1 MLRGLPASILFH
13 TAVVIGG
20 SLAWPHI
27 STPIETNYV
36 AVPIDI
42 VELGDIAS
50 QRPQLER
57 EPEEEPEEET
67 DAVSEEEFFEEPEI
81 AEPAEEEELAPEE
94 QFAAE
99 EAPPPP
105 EEEEVVSL
113 PEDTETPEPEASEE
127 EEEPEPEPE
136 EEPLRRE
143 TDDLDDI
150 LDFAEDT
157 FDQDLLDKTP
167 DETRRTVQPRPQLEV
182 EQPDEAPSEARL
194 GAGDRQRNQQS
205 VINIIRAQMEVCWD
219 NVVDLPNPE
228 RLNVTVRMELNRDG
242 TIRNDVR
249 LVSPARAPIGDRP
262 MQVAI
267 ERALRA
273 TRKCAPY
280 RLPEDALASYED
292 WKDVTLN
299 IGPGFQ
305 QR

>member
-13 TAVVIGG
+13 AAILVGG
-20 SLAWPHI
+20 SLAWPYI
-27 STPIETNYV
+27 ATPIETNYV
-36 AVPIDI
+36 AVPIEI
-42 VELGDIAS
+42 VELGAMAS
-50 QRPQLER
+50 QRPQVER
-57 EPEEEPEEET
+57 KPEETPEEEPAQVPEEP
-67 DAVSEEEFFEEPEI
+67 FFEEPEI
-81 AEPAEEEELAPEE
+81 AEPAEEETLPPEE

-99 EAPPPP
+99 ETPPPP
-105 EEEEVVSL
+105 EPEETVSL
-113 PEDTETPEPEASEE
+113 PEESEPEAPDESEE
-127 EEEPEPEPE
+127 EAPEPE
-136 EEPLRRE
+136 EEVLREAPDPLE
-143 TDDLDDI
+143 DI
-150 LDFAEDT
+150 LDFAEET

-167 DETRRTVQPRPQLEV
+167 DDARRTAQPRPELTD
-182 EQPDEAPSEARL
+182 EQPEETPSEAQL
-194 GAGDRQRNQQS
+194 GAGDRLRNQQS
-205 VINIIRAQMEVCWD
+205 VINLIRVQMEVCWD

-249 LVSPARAPIGDRP
+249 LVKPPRPPIGDRP
-262 MQVAI
+262 MQQAI

-305 QR
+305 KR